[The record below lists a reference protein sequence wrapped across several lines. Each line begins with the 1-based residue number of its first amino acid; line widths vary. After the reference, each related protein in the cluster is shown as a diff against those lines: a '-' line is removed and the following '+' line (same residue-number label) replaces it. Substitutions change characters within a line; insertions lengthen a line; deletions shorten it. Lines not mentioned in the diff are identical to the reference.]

1 MFFLWS
7 SRLANVPALRNP
19 WRSSVVLGL
28 FYSFVSPGV
37 SGPTKLFNF
46 VGDGDPGTQ
55 VIMLFLFV
63 LTWILWPYRDKKYA
77 KQKSTK

>member
-7 SRLANVPALRNP
+7 SRLANVPALRSP

-28 FYSFVSPGV
+28 FCSLASPGV
-37 SGPTKLFNF
+37 LIIVIPGL
-46 VGDGDPGTQ
+46 DPGTQ

-63 LTWILWPYRDKKYA
+63 RTWILWPDRDKKYA